1 MVFNLFKRKE
11 VPEELPDLATDT
23 LVKNSEIKKD
33 EKIVNKY
40 LKEKEAPTLYKKEVS
55 EVTPQKNKEVS
66 EAINE
71 ESEEPEES
79 FFNKLQEDINTEI
92 SNLNKL
98 ESWYNNK
105 FLPQDIVTE
114 MRNHWEK
121 QKSSDPIS
129 FIGRNFREKIKQR
142 TAKLQE
148 LEREWQSTYFQLVE
162 KEEELRKEE
171 HELKKLLAEFV
182 DLCRARKKKRKK

>member
-11 VPEELPDLATDT
+11 VPEKLPDLATDT
-23 LVKNSEIKKD
+23 LAKNSEMEKD
-33 EKIVNKY
+33 NQIVNQY
-40 LKEKEAPTLYKKEVS
+40 LQEKEAPPSQEKEVS
-55 EVTPQKNKEVS
+55 AV
-66 EAINE
+66 E
-71 ESEEPEES
+71 EKPEDS
-79 FFNKLQEDINTEI
+79 FFDKLQEDINNEI

-98 ESWYNNK
+98 ENWYNNK
-105 FLPQDIVTE
+105 FLPQDIVTD

-129 FIGRNFREKIKQR
+129 IIGRNFREKIKER
-142 TAKLQE
+142 TSKLQG

-182 DLCRARKKKRKK
+182 DLCKARKKKRKK

>member
-23 LVKNSEIKKD
+23 FTKSSEIEKD
-33 EKIVNKY
+33 KQIVNQY
-40 LKEKEAPTLYKKEVS
+40 LQEKEPVPQKEVS
-55 EVTPQKNKEVS
+55 RVEEEKED
-66 EAINE
+66 
-71 ESEEPEES
+71 S
-79 FFNKLQEDINTEI
+79 FFDKLQEDINTEI

-129 FIGRNFREKIKQR
+129 VIGRNFREKIKER
-142 TAKLQE
+142 TSKLQE

-182 DLCRARKKKRKK
+182 DLCKARKKKRKQ